1 MIQRMFVTLD
11 TKKTNYKNVGKINHG
26 DDLILEL
33 TVLSDGNIIS
43 FNDPMV
49 DLLVKK
55 SDGKMIRQNS
65 GIEHIKPNKFVIE
78 VGKDCV
84 TSPGLSTNQLVINDN
99 GRISTCM
106 FYYTILNSLEEDIIQ
121 SISNV
126 EVLEQLDEF
135 TIQIKDKMEN
145 FDEELQNRMSE
156 LEDAIDDL
164 VEFFGDTSVDLLEAE
179 LSRNEAEQSR
189 AQAESVR
196 VQNETRRLQNDLD
209 LANAEAERV
218 RAENIRIQ
226 NEVDRA
232 LVDAVMDQKE
242 SEREDSELERIQNES
257 KRATDEV
264 VRQQNENTR
273 QSNESIRMSNETDR
287 KTQENRRVTA
297 ETNRVNAETT
307 RRNNEN
313 SRISNETERQK
324 AMNEMKSLLEDA
336 RGFDERVGVIEDE
349 IDEINSS
356 LDTKET
362 KTTLEILSANMSAT
376 GDCMILKTKN
386 GTTILCD
393 TGSSS
398 RWSEVDTFLGKNI
411 DKLDYVIIT
420 HYHSDHVG
428 NLENILKKYKSDNC
442 IAILPCEPNFEKM
455 NINGEQ
461 FRIATQNTYELF
473 DEYNITRKI
482 PVEGEVLEID
492 DIKIKFLNCSL
503 DLFENYY
510 NTQSEFYSDGSTDYN
525 NFSLVFELIHN
536 NNKMLFTGDI
546 NVTAQETLLPYLQKY
561 DLLKCPHHSVD
572 TNVHLPFMQKTS
584 PTLAFSNNNGQNSL
598 PKSEITRWLLTRGI
612 PYYVTCQ
619 TGDLKLISDGFKI
632 TSDNKTYAINFNMKG
647 FLSSFGVSNYMYF
660 GFEDISKKY
669 SNMSTLEDMI
679 KEMKES
685 SSATVNFISGDNVTP
700 DFISTYNGSGFIQKV
715 TNNKATILLFDNK
728 PDTFNC
734 YIGLWHS
741 SEESVVWHKLGSD
754 EKIENLN
761 KKVKLTLY
769 NTYGSMS
776 GLGISSSST
785 ALEMVKAMPAS
796 SLYSGYVTQ
805 SFDSNLDTYGAMVDI
820 KKSSNNLI
828 AKITMTSAN
837 PKNMVM
843 YEGIYHQN
851 VGDYIKWKKITLT
864 DV

>member
-1 MIQRMFVTLD
+1 MIQKMFATVD
-11 TKKTNYKNVGKINHG
+11 IKKTNYKNVGKINHG
-26 DDLILEL
+26 DDLLLEIR
-33 TVLSDGNIIS
+33 VLSDGNTLS
-43 FNDPMV
+43 FNNPMV

-55 SDGKMIRQNS
+55 SDGKMVRQTS
-65 GIEHIKPNKFVIE
+65 GIELIKPNIFVIE
-78 VGKDCV
+78 VSKDCV
-84 TSPGLSTNQLVINDN
+84 TSPGLTTNQLIINDD
-99 GRISTCM
+99 GRVSTCM
-106 FYYTILNSLEEDIIQ
+106 FYYTVLNSLEEDVMP

-135 TIQIKDKMEN
+135 VVQIQDKMEL
-145 FDEELQNRMSE
+145 FDSDLAERMDELTDSIVE
-156 LEDAIDDL
+156 LEKN
-164 VEFFGDTSVDLLEAE
+164 FNDTSSTL
-179 LSRNEAEQSR
+179 NEAEVKRSEAEQLR
-189 AQAESVR
+189 VQAEVLRVQNEDKRAESENVR
-196 VQNETRRLQNDLD
+196 VQNESDR
-209 LANAEAERV
+209 AAAELIREQREVERV
-218 RAENIRIQ
+218 LNDEERHQ
-226 NEVDRA
+226 N
-232 LVDAVMDQKE
+232 E
-242 SEREDSELERIQNES
+242 SERAMNEELRQRNES
-257 KRATDEV
+257 V
-264 VRQQNENTR
+264 R

-287 KTQENRRVTA
+287 KTQENRRATA

-660 GFEDISKKY
+660 GFEDISKK
-669 SNMSTLEDMI
+669 SPFITVAGGFSTGVTLEGAID
-679 KEMKES
+679 
-685 SSATVNFISGDNVTP
+685 
-700 DFISTYNGSGFIQKV
+700 STQGNI
-715 TNNKATILLFDNK
+715 
-728 PDTFNC
+728 
-734 YIGLWHS
+734 
-741 SEESVVWHKLGSD
+741 
-754 EKIENLN
+754 
-761 KKVKLTLY
+761 
-769 NTYGSMS
+769 
-776 GLGISSSST
+776 
-785 ALEMVKAMPAS
+785 
-796 SLYSGYVTQ
+796 
-805 SFDSNLDTYGAMVDI
+805 
-820 KKSSNNLI
+820 NNL
-828 AKITMTSAN
+828 
-837 PKNMVM
+837 
-843 YEGIYHQN
+843 
-851 VGDYIKWKKITLT
+851 
-864 DV
+864 

>member
-1 MIQRMFVTLD
+1 MIQKMFATVD
-11 TKKTNYKNVGKINHG
+11 IKKTNYKNVGKINHG
-26 DDLILEL
+26 DDLLLEIR
-33 TVLSDGNIIS
+33 VLSDGNTLS
-43 FNDPMV
+43 FNNPMV

-55 SDGKMIRQNS
+55 SDGKMVRQTS
-65 GIEHIKPNKFVIE
+65 GIELIKPNIFVIE
-78 VGKDCV
+78 VSKDCV
-84 TSPGLSTNQLVINDN
+84 TSPGLTTNQLIINDD
-99 GRISTCM
+99 GRVSTCM
-106 FYYTILNSLEEDIIQ
+106 FYYTVLNSLEEDVMP

-135 TIQIKDKMEN
+135 VVQIQDKMEL
-145 FDEELQNRMSE
+145 FDSDLAERMDELTDSIVE
-156 LEDAIDDL
+156 LEKN
-164 VEFFGDTSVDLLEAE
+164 FNDTSSTL
-179 LSRNEAEQSR
+179 NEAEVKRSEAEQLR
-189 AQAESVR
+189 VQAEVLR
-196 VQNETRRLQNDLD
+196 VQNEDKRAESENVRDQNESDR
-209 LANAEAERV
+209 AAAELVREQREVERV
-218 RAENIRIQ
+218 LNDEERHQ
-226 NEVDRA
+226 N
-232 LVDAVMDQKE
+232 E
-242 SEREDSELERIQNES
+242 SERAMNEEL
-257 KRATDEV
+257 
-264 VRQQNENTR
+264 RQRNENVR
-273 QSNESIRMSNETDR
+273 QSNEATRIANETDR